1 MNARLILYSL
11 IFLLVFVATAAGL
24 FYDTPE
30 ARFEHTTVR
39 GQRAVYQGSG
49 LYRYDPVVVV
59 REGKIWDA
67 INLFLALPLFVV
79 SVILTLSNSLR
90 GKLLLGGLLFYLF
103 YVYLM
108 YATMMAFN
116 PLFLVYVAIFALS
129 LVGLLLNTAGIGLSV
144 LPARFSPRFPRMV
157 FVVFA
162 LVLSAALLLL
172 WSARIIPIMA
182 SGRFPEELAGIATL
196 ETQALDLG
204 LIVPLAVGSAVLLW
218 RRSPWGYFLTS
229 LSITFGFMMFI
240 TIPAWIIVPLL
251 QDGTANPVEA
261 IPFFVLCVIGLV
273 LVVLF
278 YGNVRRGNEGAAD

>member
-1 MNARLILYSL
+1 MNVRLILYIL
-11 IFLLVFVATAAGL
+11 IFLLVLAATVAGL
-24 FYDTPE
+24 FYTTPE
-30 ARFEHTTVR
+30 ARFEHTTAR

-67 INLFLALPLFVV
+67 INLFLGLPLFAA
-79 SVILTLSNSLR
+79 SVIGTLKDSLR
-90 GKLLLGGLLFYLF
+90 GKLLLGGMLFYYF

-116 PLFLVYVAIFALS
+116 PFFLVYVAIFALS
-129 LVGLLLNTAGIGLSV
+129 LVGFLLNTGGIAISELA
-144 LPARFSPRFPRMV
+144 ARFSPRFPRVV

-162 LVLSAALLLL
+162 LVLSTALLLL
-172 WSARIIPIMA
+172 WSARIVPIMK
-182 SGRFPEELAGIATL
+182 SGRFPEELAGIGTL

-204 LIVPLAVGSAVLLW
+204 LVVPLALGSAILLW

-240 TIPAWIIVPLL
+240 TIPAWIVVPLL
-251 QDGTANPVEA
+251 QDGKVNLLEA
-261 IPFFVLCVIGLV
+261 IPFFILCVIGLV

-278 YGNVRRGNEGAAD
+278 FGNVRGGNRTG